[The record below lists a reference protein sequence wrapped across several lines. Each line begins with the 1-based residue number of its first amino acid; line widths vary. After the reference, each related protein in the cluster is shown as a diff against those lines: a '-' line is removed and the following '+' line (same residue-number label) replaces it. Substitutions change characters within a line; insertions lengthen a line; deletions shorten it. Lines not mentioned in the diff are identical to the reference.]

1 MLLHSTRT
9 DMESLSHLGIL
20 HPSEI
25 AHLQYLVGWRCE
37 MSEHLFHQQVFLVG
51 IIGVILFCGMQILF
65 GIMAL
70 ENIVTEI
77 IDRLV
82 ANGGHQIG
90 IHIGRFHMGDVFPQH
105 HKHVVENVLRRLLL
119 VYDVQGIVIQPN
131 IIFGVYPLKNLLIC
145 KCCRHIVN

>member
-1 MLLHSTRT
+1 
-9 DMESLSHLGIL
+9 
-20 HPSEI
+20 
-25 AHLQYLVGWRCE
+25 
-37 MSEHLFHQQVFLVG
+37 
-51 IIGVILFCGMQILF
+51 MQILF

>member
-1 MLLHSTRT
+1 MFLHGTRT
-9 DMESLSHLGIL
+9 DVESLSHLGIL
-20 HPSEI
+20 HSPKI
-25 AHLQYLVGWRCE
+25 AHLQYLVGGR
-37 MSEHLFHQQVFLVG
+37 SELTEHFCHQLIFLTG
-51 IIGVILFCGMQILF
+51 IITVELFCGMQIFL

-70 ENIVTEI
+70 QDVATEI
-77 IDRLV
+77 IHRLV